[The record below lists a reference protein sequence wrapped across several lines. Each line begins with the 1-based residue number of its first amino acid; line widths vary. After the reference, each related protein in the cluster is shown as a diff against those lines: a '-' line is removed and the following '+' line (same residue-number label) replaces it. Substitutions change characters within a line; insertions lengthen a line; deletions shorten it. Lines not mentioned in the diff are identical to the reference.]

1 MPCERPR
8 GGWGSDRDTGLICAW
23 RCSGLLDRHAAQDSN
38 DDDIVIK
45 SDRRPVG
52 PLAASDLDRL
62 LEALM
67 VEFVRLSECL
77 VGEGYRL
84 ELGGIDAPGIHY
96 NLSGTGRLIVGND
109 KPIDLQPHTLVILP
123 AKARFRIEVPS
134 LRSPRA
140 IFKTVDGR
148 SQVFASGAV
157 RRYVATDA
165 APVIML
171 ICGYFHASYGSST
184 ELFGT
189 LTAPIIEQFD
199 ERDQVDETLKTALA
213 ELVAQEVGFG
223 AMGAALLKQVVVA
236 LLRRSLRSIDLWH
249 ERFSLL
255 SDPQVARAF
264 ADMVAHPGA
273 PHSVQSL
280 ARTAFL
286 SRSAF
291 VARFSR
297 IVGRSPMTV
306 LRDLRMRQAADRL
319 ESTTLTVDEIARQAG
334 YASRSSFVRAFRK
347 AHGCDP
353 TSYRRTHARIE

>member
-1 MPCERPR
+1 M
-8 GGWGSDRDTGLICAW
+8 SDRPPLV
-23 RCSGLLDRHAAQDSN
+23 RVAA
-38 DDDIVIK
+38 
-45 SDRRPVG
+45 
-52 PLAASDLDRL
+52 ADLDRL

-84 ELGGIDAPGIHY
+84 ELGDIDAPGLHY
-96 NLSGTGRLIVGND
+96 NLSGTGRMVVGND
-109 KPIDLQPHTLVILP
+109 KPIALQPHTLVILP
-123 AKARFRIEVPS
+123 ARSRFRIEVPS
-134 LRSPRA
+134 RRGPGA
-140 IFKTVDGR
+140 IVKTVDGR
-148 SQVFASGAV
+148 SQVFASGTV

-165 APVIML
+165 EPVVLL
-171 ICGYFHASYGSST
+171 ICGYFHASWGSST

-189 LTAPIIEQFD
+189 LADPIVEQFD
-199 ERDQVDETLKTALA
+199 EGDQVDDTLKTALA

-223 AMGAALLKQVVVA
+223 AMGAALLKQVIVA
-236 LLRRSLRSIDLWH
+236 LLRRSLRSLDLWH

-255 SDPQVARAF
+255 SDPQIARAF
-264 ADMVAHPGA
+264 AEMVARPGA
-273 PHSVQSL
+273 PHSVESL

-291 VARFSR
+291 VARFSKA
-297 IVGRSPMTV
+297 VGRSPMLI

-353 TSYRRTHARIE
+353 TSYRRTNARAG

>member
-1 MPCERPR
+1 
-8 GGWGSDRDTGLICAW
+8 LIRAW
-23 RCSGLLDRHAAQDSN
+23 QCSGPLDGYASDFSN
-38 DDDIVIK
+38 DDDIPFM
-45 SDRRPVG
+45 SANRPLV
-52 PLAASDLDRL
+52 PVAPADLDRL

-77 VGEGYRL
+77 VGEGFRL
-84 ELGGIDAPGIHY
+84 ELGGVDAPGLHY
-96 NLSGTGRLIVGND
+96 NLSGSGRMIVGND
-109 KPIDLQPHTLVILP
+109 APIELQPHTLIILP
-123 AKARFRIEVPS
+123 AKSRFRIEVPS
-134 LRSPRA
+134 RRGSRA
-140 IFKTVDGR
+140 VFKTVDGR
-148 SQVFASGAV
+148 SQAFASGAV

-165 APVIML
+165 APVVML

-189 LTAPIIEQFD
+189 LTAPIIEQFA
-199 ERDQVDETLKTALA
+199 EGDQVDATLKTALA
-213 ELVAQEVGFG
+213 ELVAQEVGAG

-236 LLRRSLRSIDLWH
+236 LLRRSLRSLDLWH
-249 ERFSLL
+249 QRFSLL
-255 SDPQVARAF
+255 SDPQIARAF

-273 PHSVQSL
+273 PHSLESL

-291 VARFSR
+291 AARFSKV
-297 IVGRSPMTV
+297 VGRAPMIV

-347 AHGCDP
+347 AHGCDS
-353 TSYRRTHARIE
+353 TSYRAAHARTE